1 MGRQQD
7 FIADHAALFS
17 VVAVLAVV
25 FAVELFTG
33 SVGRGCDGG
42 LSCTALD
49 LRGVEME

>member
-7 FIADHAALFS
+7 LAVYHAALFG

>member
-33 SVGRGCDGG
+33 SVGGSSNSG